1 MITIEHLKKE
11 YNNNV
16 ILDDIN
22 VEINDGDVIAIIG
35 PSGSGKSTFL
45 RMINLLERPTF
56 GKIYID
62 KEEITAKDYKVENA
76 RQKISMVF
84 QSFNLFNHLT
94 AFDNLVMPQVD
105 ILKINKEEAEEK
117 AHLLLKAV
125 GMDKHSASYP
135 SELSGGQKQRVAIA
149 RALVM
154 NPSVILFDE
163 PTSALDPHMVKE
175 VQAVIEY
182 LAKEKRTMIIVT
194 HDMQF
199 AKNISNRVFYI
210 DQNTIYEDG
219 TPDVIFN
226 HPKRSRTKAFV
237 KNLSVLKTN
246 VDDQFDNEEIQ
257 QKFESFIQ
265 SSKLNSHFAYC
276 LRIVRDELINE
287 LINKISFGKKIHI
300 LISYNSIEQWID
312 FEIKY
317 SGKKVNVLD
326 LDNISAKLIRSF
338 AKDIDY
344 QEISRGKY
352 SNSLKFTVR

>member
-1 MITIEHLKKE
+1 MIKIEHLKKE
-11 YNNNV
+11 YKSNV
-16 ILDDIN
+16 VLNDIN

-45 RMINLLERPTF
+45 RMINLLEKPTS
-56 GKIYID
+56 GKIFVD
-62 KEEITAKDYKVENA
+62 GEEITAKSYKVENA
-76 RQKISMVF
+76 RQKMSMVF

-94 AFDNLVMPQVD
+94 VFDNLIMPQVD
-105 ILKINKEEAEEK
+105 ILKIKKEEAEK
-117 AHLLLKAV
+117 NAISLLKTV
-125 GMDKHSASYP
+125 GMDKHSKSYP

-194 HDMQF
+194 HDMQL

-237 KNLSVLKTN
+237 ENLSILKTN
-246 VDDQFDNEEIQ
+246 VDDQYNNEEIQ
-257 QKFESFIQ
+257 QKFENFIQ
-265 SSKLNSHFAYC
+265 SSKINNRFAYC
-276 LRIVRDELINE
+276 LRTVRDELINE
-287 LINKISFGKKIHI
+287 LINKILCARKIHI
-300 LISYNSIEQWID
+300 LISYNSNEQLID
-312 FEIKY
+312 FDIKY

-326 LDNISAKLIRSF
+326 LDNMSANLIKSF
-338 AKDIDY
+338 AKDINY
-344 QEISRGKY
+344 QALGRGKY